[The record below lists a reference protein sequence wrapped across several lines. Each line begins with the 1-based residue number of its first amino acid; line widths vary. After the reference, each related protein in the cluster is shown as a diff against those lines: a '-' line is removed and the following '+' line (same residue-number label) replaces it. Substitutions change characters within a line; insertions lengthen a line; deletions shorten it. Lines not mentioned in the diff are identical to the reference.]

1 MLNILNII
9 IHNFK
14 VLGIVISIGIF
25 FAGLNRMIDS
35 FVPNNFKW
43 GMILCMISISLLLLD
58 DGKISELNSSIA
70 KDIAAISNYDR

>member
-1 MLNILNII
+1 MIINNI

-35 FVPNNFKW
+35 YIPNNFKW
-43 GMILCMISISLLLLD
+43 GIILCMISISLLLLD
-58 DGKISELNSSIA
+58 DGKI
-70 KDIAAISNYDR
+70 